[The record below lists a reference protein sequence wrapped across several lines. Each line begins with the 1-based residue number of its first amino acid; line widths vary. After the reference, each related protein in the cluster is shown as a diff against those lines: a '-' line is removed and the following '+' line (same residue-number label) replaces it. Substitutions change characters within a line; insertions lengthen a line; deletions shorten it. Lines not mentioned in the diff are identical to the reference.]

1 MGKVHTTTEAMEHM
15 LAVASE
21 TAAELSRES
30 DSMIRSMAS
39 IQEKTEQLIRRN
51 NGRIAEWE
59 SDVRELENRIEELLS
74 EEDGEYLNQYEI
86 RECEEQIEE
95 KEHSIQKTQIQN
107 KDLKQTLMR
116 FRQQKAA
123 VLCVMKR
130 VTSAADTADAGG
142 GKYLKKKIH
151 MITQRYGSISGSGY
165 SLWDSTRML
174 TEDSD
179 VADGHADVALHAS
192 DQEEVQESPLSFERD
207 SAAADAWG
215 TKQFEQWNRGLNRL
229 ERQALADYKK
239 ECDPHESSYYVNIN
253 NTLRGKDSFRDGN
266 QMRYIR
272 MHQALERACVPCD
285 VIAYRAISQN
295 AYNSMSA
302 SAEAAG
308 YFDGLLDHG
317 FMSCSLISDNEFT
330 ADRHNSVILKML
342 VTESTSGA
350 YIASIG
356 GEFSEERELLLDCG
370 SSIFIINSYEA
381 SRSAVTGNP
390 EDTDIITVVEG
401 VVES

>member
-123 VLCVMKR
+123 VLCVM
-130 VTSAADTADAGG
+130 
-142 GKYLKKKIH
+142 
-151 MITQRYGSISGSGY
+151 
-165 SLWDSTRML
+165 
-174 TEDSD
+174 
-179 VADGHADVALHAS
+179 
-192 DQEEVQESPLSFERD
+192 
-207 SAAADAWG
+207 
-215 TKQFEQWNRGLNRL
+215 
-229 ERQALADYKK
+229 
-239 ECDPHESSYYVNIN
+239 
-253 NTLRGKDSFRDGN
+253 
-266 QMRYIR
+266 
-272 MHQALERACVPCD
+272 
-285 VIAYRAISQN
+285 
-295 AYNSMSA
+295 
-302 SAEAAG
+302 
-308 YFDGLLDHG
+308 
-317 FMSCSLISDNEFT
+317 
-330 ADRHNSVILKML
+330 
-342 VTESTSGA
+342 
-350 YIASIG
+350 
-356 GEFSEERELLLDCG
+356 
-370 SSIFIINSYEA
+370 
-381 SRSAVTGNP
+381 
-390 EDTDIITVVEG
+390 
-401 VVES
+401 